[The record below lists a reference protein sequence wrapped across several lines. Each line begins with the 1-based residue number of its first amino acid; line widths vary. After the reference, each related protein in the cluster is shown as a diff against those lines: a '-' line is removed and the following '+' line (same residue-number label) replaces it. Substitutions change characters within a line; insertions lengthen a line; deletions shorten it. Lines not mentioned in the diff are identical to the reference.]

1 MRSRPFCFGH
11 LVAARAVPSVGHF
24 APASSPASLGQA
36 EAERAAS
43 GWTLTFGLVTNDMPG
58 SKSIPA
64 CGGPFPEWLSGRV
77 QHVRFE
83 PKTDQRG
90 TLLPI
95 EMDDVPFPVRRLFV
109 IAPNEAGEVRGGHG
123 HRDGRQLLVCLDGEI
138 EISLREGEHSHTM
151 VLRADGN
158 SLLIE
163 AGVWSRQTYA
173 DAGSRLLVLSDQRFE
188 DVQYLADPQDAGQA
202 RQPE

>member
-1 MRSRPFCFGH
+1 M
-11 LVAARAVPSVGHF
+11 
-24 APASSPASLGQA
+24 
-36 EAERAAS
+36 
-43 GWTLTFGLVTNDMPG
+43 FGLVTNDMPR
-58 SKSIPA
+58 SKSIPSFA
-64 CGGPFPEWLSGRV
+64 NPLPDWLSGRV

-83 PKTDQRG
+83 PRTDRRG

-109 IAPNEAGEVRGGHG
+109 IAPNDAGEVRGGHG

-138 EISLREGEHSHTM
+138 EISLREGGHSHTII
-151 VLRADGN
+151 LQPDGN

-173 DAGSRLLVLSDQRFE
+173 NTGSRLLVLSDQRFDE
-188 DVQYLADPQDAGQA
+188 VQYLDDPQDAGPS
-202 RQPE
+202 RLSE